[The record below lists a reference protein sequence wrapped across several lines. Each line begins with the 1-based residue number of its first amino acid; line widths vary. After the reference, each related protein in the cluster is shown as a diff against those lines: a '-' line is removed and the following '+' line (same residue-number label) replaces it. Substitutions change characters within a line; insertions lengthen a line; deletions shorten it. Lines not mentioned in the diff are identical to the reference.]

1 MYNTMK
7 RIFLFI
13 FWGLT
18 AGQAFSQNGRVE
30 AVLDTLKKNSLQIK
44 VASCTQASQISEN
57 RDILSLENPEV
68 EFNYLFGDEESGN
81 RRDLTVMQSFKA
93 QDISGLKFKMLNSKN
108 KITAYEY
115 DEAVRDFELSA
126 RNVLID
132 FVIANTL
139 LKKYAERT
147 ELSRKLVEAEK
158 RRLDLGEASVMEY
171 HKAEMYLATVG
182 GLQQRCETD
191 LVTLAQEVMRLNG
204 GVSVPVDIYNWE
216 VSDLGSATLIDDFE
230 EWYQQYENERPLV
243 GASASIES
251 ATLNLKSAR
260 MDWIPEI
267 SVGYMQEVTDVEKF
281 RGVATSFSMPI
292 WSNRRN
298 VGRQKI
304 ELEKAKTME
313 LSAKND
319 RYTQKRVVFERCKSL
334 KNLCDYYHE
343 SLDKFGDIQTV
354 YKALHEG
361 EISLIEFINECD
373 MYYEFF
379 ATHLESERERLKA
392 EAELMR

>member
-1 MYNTMK
+1 MK
-7 RIFLFI
+7 KFFLFI
-13 FWGLT
+13 FLLISMV
-18 AGQAFSQNGRVE
+18 ADAQNNRVE
-30 AVLDTLKKNSLQIK
+30 AVLDTLKKNSLLIK
-44 VASCTQASQISEN
+44 VAFQNSAYQALEN
-57 RDILSLENPEV
+57 RDILFLENPEV

-81 RRDLTVMQSFKA
+81 RRDFSVMQSFKA
-93 QDISGLKFKMLNSKN
+93 QDISGLKFKMVNSKN
-108 KITAYEY
+108 KISAYEY
-115 DEAVRDFELSA
+115 DEAVRDFELEA

-182 GLQQRCETD
+182 GLQQRLETD

-230 EWYQQYENERPLV
+230 AWYQEYENVRPLV

-251 ATLNLKSAR
+251 ATLDLKSAR

-281 RGVATSFSMPI
+281 RGVATQFSMPI

-298 VGRQKI
+298 VGKKKI
-304 ELEKAKTME
+304 EIEIAKTQE

-319 RYTQKRVVFERCKSL
+319 RYSQKRVLFERCKSL

-354 YKALHEG
+354 YKALHGG